1 MPAYNPEFF
10 RVAEPA
16 EPKLS
21 ARRSAD
27 PHPLQPEDRS
37 TPSRR
42 CWRGSRTTPSTWSSG
57 PSTAPRSTAGLVKI
71 DGFPM
76 GVIGNRQGLI
86 PNYPEYTNEYHAVGG
101 KLYRQGLIKMN
112 EFVTHVRPRPPAH
125 HLAPGHLGHRRGRHR
140 REGGAPGPG
149 AVADLL
155 DRADGRPHDADRAAQ
170 GHGGGPLRHGRPHGQ
185 QQQRLH
191 PGHPRHR
198 DLRHARRDGGGGSL
212 TPAGS

>member
-1 MPAYNPEFF
+1 M
-10 RVAEPA
+10 AEPA

-21 ARRSAD
+21 PADLPILIPVNTKKVYSFEEVLARLTDNSEHMEFR
-27 PHPLQPEDRS
+27 PKYGPEIY
-37 TPSRR
+37 
-42 CWRGSRTTPSTWSSG
+42 CGV
-57 PSTAPRSTAGLVKI
+57 VKI
-71 DGFPM
+71 DGYPM

-112 EFVTHVRPRPPAH
+112 EFVTLCGRDRLPD
-125 HLAPGHLGHRRGRHR
+125 HLGAGHLGHRRGRHR
-140 REGGAPGPG
+140 REGGAAGPG

-198 DLRHARRDGGGGSL
+198 DQRHARRDGGGGSP